1 MVNYKLDFSDEG
13 KLSFSSLDKAVAQR
27 ILKKLKWLT
36 QNIDAITPQ
45 PLKWNFE
52 GLFKLRIGDWRVIY
66 DYDIDRDQKMIT
78 VHKAGHRREIYK

>member
-13 KLSFSSLDKAVAQR
+13 KISFSSLDKAVAQR
-27 ILKKLKWLT
+27 ILNKLKWLT
-36 QNIDAITPQ
+36 QKIEAISPL
-45 PLKWNFE
+45 PLKWKYE

-66 DYDIDRDQKMIT
+66 DIDRDQKIIT